1 MKAKNPHLGSSLDDF
16 LAEEG
21 LLADAEATAV
31 KRVLAYQLQQ
41 QMDDAGV
48 TKSEMAKRMET
59 SRAAVDRLLD
69 PGSASV
75 TLATISRAAVAL
87 GKRVTISLGDP
98 TRSARK
104 PARAAA
110 LAKRRA
116 HVVGPAAKSQP
127 RNAQRAARRRA
138 D

>member
-69 PGSASV
+69 PDSASV
-75 TLATISRAAVAL
+75 TLSSISRAAVAL
-87 GKRVTISLGDP
+87 GKRVTISLADP
-98 TRSARK
+98 KKSARK
-104 PARAAA
+104 PVGAAA
-110 LAKRRA
+110 LRKRRSD
-116 HVVGPAAKSQP
+116 VVGPTLKSKP